1 MGSRLVNVRLDEERL
16 RKAKRLR
23 ESGIALSDLVRE
35 AIDARFDGLRTG
47 VKRPGADAVMTSILE
62 RHPDPPDMPPRTYDV
77 HDGRAARAA
86 IRRRRAPRRG
96 RR

>member
-16 RKAKRLR
+16 HKAKRLR

-35 AIDARFDGLRTG
+35 AIDERFDGLRTG
-47 VKRPGADAVMTSILE
+47 RRRTGVGAVMTRILN
-62 RHPDPPDMPPRTYDV
+62 RHPDPADLPPRTYDV

-86 IRRRRAPRRG
+86 IVRRVAARRRRR
-96 RR
+96 